1 MREHRGFQLV
11 EAVCCHPPE
20 RAGEVM
26 VSVRDDLAGIVGD
39 FRCEAEATH
48 WIDGWCYMADLMLE
62 VIMRR

>member
-1 MREHRGFQLV
+1 
-11 EAVCCHPPE
+11 
-20 RAGEVM
+20 VM